1 MKPTIQ
7 IEMISVEALIP
18 YARNSRTHS
27 DEQVAQIAA
36 SIREFGFTNPVL
48 VGSDNDIIAG
58 HGRVMA
64 ARKLGMGEVPSLRLG
79 HLTEAQKRA
88 YVIADNKLALNA
100 GWDEELLKIEL
111 AGLRDEDGFDLG
123 LTGFTEDELA
133 ALLAEVTVEGNTDPD
148 EVPEI
153 PINPV
158 SVVGDTWRCG
168 SHVVACGSS
177 TVATDLTRLMGN
189 DQADLAV
196 TDPPWNVGYTNYK
209 LARELDDK
217 RKGKTKSDAAFT
229 DPPWNTDYEEK
240 SAHVNGENKG
250 RGILNDKMN
259 DGDWAQF
266 VNDFCGS
273 LAMSVKDGAP
283 IYVVMSG
290 QEWPR
295 IDDGLRTNGFHWSAT
310 IVWVKESFVITR
322 RDYHARYEPIWYGW
336 KEGAARLKPLA
347 TRNQDDVWEF
357 PRPKT
362 SDIHPMMKPVELVM
376 KAIEN
381 SSNKGDV
388 VVDLFGGSGTTL
400 MACERTGRTA
410 RIMELD
416 PKYADAIV
424 MRWQE
429 FTGKQAVH
437 AETGKTFDEMKA
449 ERDAK

>member
-1 MKPTIQ
+1 MNKPK
-7 IEMISVEALIP
+7 IEHISVSVLIP

-27 DEQVAQIAA
+27 DAQVSQIAG

-48 VGSDNDIIAG
+48 IDSENGIIAG

-64 ARKLGMGEVPSLRLG
+64 AQKLGLTEVPCIRLD
-79 HLTEAQKRA
+79 HLTETQRKA
-88 YVIADNKLALNA
+88 YVIADNKLALNS
-100 GWDEELLKIEL
+100 GWDEDMLKLELSEL
-111 AGLRDEDGFDLG
+111 QELGEFDLS
-123 LTGFTEDELA
+123 LIGFSEDELA

-196 TDPPWNVGYTNYK
+196 
-209 LARELDDK
+209 
-217 RKGKTKSDAAFT
+217 T

-347 TRNQDDVWEF
+347 TRNQDDVWEL

-424 MRWQE
+424 MRWQD

-437 AETGKTFDEMKA
+437 AETGKTFDEMKS
-449 ERDAK
+449 ERDSK